1 MKGKWK
7 KKLEYFWMY
16 YKIPFFVVLAV
27 SVVFVYFLYAKLTEK
42 EYGFNAILFDIHT
55 DTAQQVIE
63 KEYASYAGINVDKY
77 EVLISTSL
85 LLADGT
91 SNYAMTSRSKF
102 YSLIGTEDLDV
113 AMMLEENFV
122 SFSRADAFYDLREIF
137 TEAELSAFPK
147 LYTDHQGRV
156 IGIYGGGFLK
166 IKEIDGY
173 SDADSE
179 CVVGIIYNTRHLE
192 EAKKFIQ
199 YLQAGGKNI

>member
-102 YSLIGTEDLDV
+102 YSLIGT
-113 AMMLEENFV
+113 
-122 SFSRADAFYDLREIF
+122 
-137 TEAELSAFPK
+137 
-147 LYTDHQGRV
+147 
-156 IGIYGGGFLK
+156 
-166 IKEIDGY
+166 
-173 SDADSE
+173 
-179 CVVGIIYNTRHLE
+179 
-192 EAKKFIQ
+192 
-199 YLQAGGKNI
+199 